1 MRHIL
6 AGFLLFA
13 GASVTTFAAVDQTL
27 LALVPPGTKMIASV
41 DISQA
46 RNSQIGQYMLSRM
59 HNEDHSFE
67 ELIQQTGFDPR
78 RDLQSFVFASTGPG
92 AEGSKPNFVVIV
104 RGTFDQSRIRTMAK
118 TKGASIESYRGAD
131 LYIHDSDHPP
141 TALAFA
147 DTGVLVMGDVATVEQ
162 VLANRGNPT
171 PLDPGL
177 QQLVSSAGAN
187 NDAWFASV
195 MPGAYL
201 ANHLRHEMN
210 QPAAG
215 QALNSI
221 LQASGGVQFGDQVR
235 LSFDGTARSPKDAQ
249 SLRDVIRFLGSMA
262 QMNRQKGPNAES
274 VASAVDSMDLR
285 IEGDAVHVSVS
296 VPEKTLEQLAD
307 QGVGVSHSRSP
318 HQAQR

>member
-6 AGFLLFA
+6 AVCMLIG
-13 GASVTTFAAVDQTL
+13 GASVSAFAAIDQTL
-27 LALVPPGTKMIASV
+27 LALVPPDTKIISSI

-59 HNEDHSFE
+59 HTEDRSFE

-92 AEGSKPNFVVIV
+92 SDGSQPKFAVIV
-104 RGTFDQSRIRTMAK
+104 RGTFDQNRIRTMAK
-118 TKGASIESYRGAD
+118 TKGALVDSYRGTD
-131 LYIHDSDHPP
+131 LFIHQSPHQL
-141 TALAFA
+141 TAFA
-147 DTGVLVMGDVATVEQ
+147 FVDPGVLVMGDVATVEQ
-162 VLANRGNPT
+162 VLANRGNAT

-177 QQLVSSAGAN
+177 QQLVSSVGPN

-195 MPGAYL
+195 MPGSFL
-201 ANHLRHEMN
+201 ANHLRHEVN

-235 LSFDGTARSPKDAQ
+235 LSFDGVARSAKDAQ
-249 SLRDVIRFLGSMA
+249 SVGDVIRFLTSMV
-262 QMNRQKGPNAES
+262 QMSRQKGPNAES
-274 VASAVDSMDLR
+274 LASAIDGMNLQID
-285 IEGDAVHVSVS
+285 GDAVHVSVS
-296 VPEKTLEQLAD
+296 LPEKTLEQLAEA
-307 QGVGVSHSRSP
+307 GASHAGAH
-318 HQAQR
+318 HQATR